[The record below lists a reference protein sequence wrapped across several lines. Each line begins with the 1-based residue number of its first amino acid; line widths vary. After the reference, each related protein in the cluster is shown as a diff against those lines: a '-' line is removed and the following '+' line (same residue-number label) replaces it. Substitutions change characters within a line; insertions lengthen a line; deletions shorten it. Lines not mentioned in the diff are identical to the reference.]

1 MNRIPLNLNYIF
13 FGIACLVVVI
23 TFITATSFIQLAVAS
38 LLYPALIFFAYK
50 VFPLRTMWSPA
61 AKPAAHAEPRATPQL
76 KADEEKRH
84 SVGITDIEKR
94 AFLKL
99 IGATGL
105 SFFLISIFGRRLEAL
120 LFGQNIVQAPT
131 RYQQHGQSDDAVASS
146 PTEGYNISE
155 IDNGI
160 VGYYGF
166 TNKDGG
172 WLIMKEDTKSGSFR
186 YAKGESNFVA
196 NWSNRENLKYDYFH
210 NLPF

>member
-13 FGIACLVVVI
+13 FGIACLVVII
-23 TFITATSFIQLAVAS
+23 TFITATTFLQLAVAS

-50 VFPLRTMWSPA
+50 VLPLRTGWPA
-61 AKPAAHAEPRATPQL
+61 IKKPAVHKEPRVIQQP
-76 KADEEKRH
+76 KAEQEKRQ
-84 SVGITDIEKR
+84 SVGIADIDKR

-105 SFFLISIFGRRLEAL
+105 SFFLISIFGRRFEAM

-131 RYQQHGQSDDAVASS
+131 GYQQPGKSSDAVASS
-146 PTEGYNISE
+146 PTEGYKISE
-155 IDNGI
+155 IDNGV

-166 TNKDGG
+166 SNKDGG

-186 YAKGESNFVA
+186 YAKGASNFAA